1 MMTETH
7 VVKTR
12 HQLAPALL
20 LSQKD
25 DPKIQAAYDATFLI
39 PLQKS
44 LRDAVREAEATPK
57 GFAGQ
62 AASWIK

>member
-1 MMTETH
+1 MMTETD

-44 LRDAVREAEATPK
+44 SRDAVGEVEGTPK
-57 GFAGQ
+57 EFASRRPVG
-62 AASWIK
+62 